1 MSNLSWKEMH
11 LEIPLVN
18 VLIFISGIIIRLNVN
33 KSDARYITKNGIVYL
48 TLHLEGTEMDE
59 IRP

>member
-1 MSNLSWKEMH
+1 MH

-18 VLIFISGIIIRLNVN
+18 VLIFISGIIIRLNVD
-33 KSDARYITKNGIVYL
+33 KSDARYITKSGIVYL